1 MAGNKNGL
9 NETVLGW
16 FKRVHPK
23 ELWAVNDMPQTITF
37 DDVRKSMESGFGMGE
52 VELHSDTATRELIL
66 RHTAELVGMKIEDL
80 ISWSDRHFLDRCR
93 AEYKANHTITKKP
106 DIKKIRALMRAV
118 NNAVKELAIELKDV
132 DCVMLA
138 DKLEKDGIFV
148 MKDSCR
154 RASSDLSDAEGVFA
168 QALGFL

>member
-16 FKRVHPK
+16 FKRVHPE
-23 ELWAVNDMPQTITF
+23 ELWAINDMPQTITF
-37 DDVRKSMESGFGMGE
+37 DDVRKSMGSGLGMGE
-52 VELHSDTATRELIL
+52 VVLHSDTATRELIL
-66 RHTAELVGMKIEDL
+66 RHTAELVDMKIEDL

>member
-1 MAGNKNGL
+1 
-9 NETVLGW
+9 
-16 FKRVHPK
+16 
-23 ELWAVNDMPQTITF
+23 
-37 DDVRKSMESGFGMGE
+37 
-52 VELHSDTATRELIL
+52 
-66 RHTAELVGMKIEDL
+66 
-80 ISWSDRHFLDRCR
+80 
-93 AEYKANHTITKKP
+93 
-106 DIKKIRALMRAV
+106 MRAV

-154 RASSDLSDAEGVFA
+154 MASSDLSEAEGIFA

>member
-1 MAGNKNGL
+1 MRRFLDGL
-9 NETVLGW
+9 NEFIQKSCGR
-16 FKRVHPK
+16 F
-23 ELWAVNDMPQTITF
+23 NDMPQTITF

-80 ISWSDRHFLDRCR
+80 ISWSDSHFLDRCR
-93 AEYKANHTITKKP
+93 AEYKANHAKTKKP
-106 DIKKIRALMRAV
+106 DIKKIQALMRAV
-118 NNAVKELAIELKDV
+118 NKAVKELAIELKDV
-132 DCVMLA
+132 DCVVLA
-138 DKLEKDGIFV
+138 AKLEKDGIFV

-154 RASSDLSDAEGVFA
+154 RASFDLSEAEGIFA